1 MPKLTTPTPPLMHPV
16 PHPLSTG
23 RLTSIGLLG
32 LIVSLSACGG
42 SDPGPRVAVG
52 ATPAS
57 SCSAASF
64 SYSNLTITS
73 VKLVAA
79 GSTEA
84 AGSSGLTVTNP
95 EYCDV
100 VGTLN
105 ARTGP
110 IDGRPYGIGFEMRL
124 PTQWNGRFFYQPNG
138 GLDGSVVAAVGD
150 ILGGGQASTGL
161 TKGFA
166 TLSTDAGHQ
175 PDTTVNANINGGVFG
190 IDPQARLDY
199 GYNAVGSLTPMAKT
213 LIKQYFGKQPD
224 RSYIV
229 GTSNGGRHAMV
240 AASRFGD
247 QFDGFVAGS
256 PGFNLPK
263 AAVAQLWGANQL
275 ATISSKFSSGAKA
288 GLPDVSTSF
297 SVSRDL
303 KLVSNAIIAKCD
315 SLDGVADQS
324 VNDIQA
330 CQAAFNISTDVPTCT
345 GTPDGTCLSAG
356 QKTVLANMHAG
367 AKNSTGQALYAQF
380 LWDAGIYNTSSSG
393 WFTWKTANATGP
405 RDPLSVGFVFTT
417 PPTSPSVMTG
427 VDPTILNFVFG
438 FNFDTDAP
446 KIFAS
451 NSTYTESAMSFM
463 TPPDLLMS
471 KMVGH
476 GGKMILVQGSSD
488 PVFSVQDTINWYN
501 NFRTGWND
509 QAQTSAR
516 LFIVPGMGH
525 SRGGP
530 ATDNYDMVDAIVN
543 WVEYGKAPDSVLAT
557 ARGVGGT
564 ITSTNADVPASWSP
578 NRTRP
583 LCPYPKVARYNGSGN
598 VESAANFSCR

>member
-1 MPKLTTPTPPLMHPV
+1 MPTKPTPLTRLFARPTSTYR
-16 PHPLSTG
+16 LS
-23 RLTSIGLLG
+23 SLG
-32 LIVSLSACGG
+32 LASLIFSLSACGG
-42 SDPGPRVAVG
+42 SDSGPRVAVG
-52 ATPAS
+52 ATPAT
-57 SCSAASF
+57 SCSAATF

-73 VKLVAA
+73 AKLVAA

-84 AGSSGLTVTNP
+84 AGSSGVTVTNP

-105 ARTGP
+105 ARTGA

-150 ILGGGQASTGL
+150 ILGGGQAATGL

-199 GYNAVGSLTPMAKT
+199 GYNAVGSLTPMAKA

-247 QFDGFVAGS
+247 QFDGYVAGS

-263 AAVAQLWGANQL
+263 AALAQLWGANQL
-275 ATISSKFSSGAKA
+275 ATISSKFTTGAKA

-330 CQAAFNISTDVPTCT
+330 CQAAFNINTDVPTCA
-345 GTPDGTCLSAG
+345 GAADGTCLTAA
-356 QKTVLANMHAG
+356 QKTVLSNMHAG
-367 AKNSTGQALYAQF
+367 AKNSAGQALYTQF

-405 RDPLSVGFVFTT
+405 RDPLSMAFVFTT
-417 PPTSPSVMTG
+417 PPTSTSVMTG
-427 VDPTILNFVFG
+427 VDPTILNFVLG

-451 NSTYTESAMSFM
+451 NNTYTQSAMAFM
-463 TPPDLLMS
+463 TPPDLMMT
-471 KMVGH
+471 KMVNH

-488 PVFSVQDTINWYN
+488 PVFSANDLINWYN
-501 NFRTGWND
+501 TY
-509 QAQTSAR
+509 QTTWGDKQQSTAR

-530 ATDNYDMVDAIVN
+530 ATDRYDMVDAIVN

-564 ITSTNADVPASWSP
+564 ITSTNADVPPTWAP

-583 LCPYPKVARYNGSGN
+583 LCPYPQVARYTGSGN
-598 VESAANFSCR
+598 IESAASFRCQ